1 MRKYM
6 IANIPAMK
14 MKSDDGLPPAT
25 WASRTWCV
33 NTGVDSVRPLE
44 QEES

>member
-14 MKSDDGLPPAT
+14 MKSDEGLPLA
-25 WASRTWCV
+25 WASRT
-33 NTGVDSVRPLE
+33 
-44 QEES
+44 